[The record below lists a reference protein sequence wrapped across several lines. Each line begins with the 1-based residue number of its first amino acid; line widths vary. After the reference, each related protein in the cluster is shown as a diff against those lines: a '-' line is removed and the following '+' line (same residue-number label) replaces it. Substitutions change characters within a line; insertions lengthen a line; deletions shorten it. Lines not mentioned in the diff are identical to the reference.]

1 MQRCLNEI
9 DQSHSKYIVNPMETV
24 KYSKTY
30 RIIHWGI
37 AITFLL
43 LLITVFLRLT
53 WMNKENVADI
63 IQTYLGSTDQSL
75 SREQLIVLAKQ
86 IRKPMWDWHIYLG
99 YVLTGLFSLRFLLP
113 FFGTMK
119 FQNPLVKN
127 LSIKQKFQKWTYIIF
142 YVCVVIS
149 LITGLII
156 ELGPKDLK
164 KPMEEIHI
172 LSIYY
177 LIAFIVIH
185 VGGVIIA
192 EFTSDKGIISRIVRG
207 SDEQF

>member
-1 MQRCLNEI
+1 
-9 DQSHSKYIVNPMETV
+9 METV
-24 KYSKTY
+24 NYSKIY
-30 RIIHWGI
+30 RIIHWSI

-43 LLITVFLRLT
+43 LLITIFLRLT

-63 IQTYLGSTDQSL
+63 IQNYLSSTDQSL

-127 LSIKQKFQKWTYIIF
+127 LSFKQKFQKWTYIIF
-142 YVCVVIS
+142 YICVVIS

-156 ELGPKDLK
+156 ELGPKDFK

-177 LIAFIVIH
+177 LIAFIAIH

-207 SDEQF
+207 SNEQF

>member
-43 LLITVFLRLT
+43 LLITIFLRLT

>member
-1 MQRCLNEI
+1 
-9 DQSHSKYIVNPMETV
+9 METV
-24 KYSKTY
+24 KYSKIY

-43 LLITVFLRLT
+43 LLITIFLRLT

-127 LSIKQKFQKWTYIIF
+127 LSFKQKFQKWTYIIF
-142 YVCVVIS
+142 YICVVIS

-172 LSIYY
+172 LGIYY
-177 LIAFIVIH
+177 LIAFIAIH